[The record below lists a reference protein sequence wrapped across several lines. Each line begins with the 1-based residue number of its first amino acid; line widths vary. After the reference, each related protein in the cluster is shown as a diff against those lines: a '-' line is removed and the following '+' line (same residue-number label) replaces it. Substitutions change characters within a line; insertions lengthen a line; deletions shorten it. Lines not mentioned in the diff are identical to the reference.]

1 MRTSWVWLCAV
12 VLLAMASDAGAGLPA
27 PLGDDWLYSFP
38 GALPGPASA
47 VSAGL
52 GLSDRWLGEEPFDN
66 PAAAPARG
74 IMVAP
79 VFQRV
84 KRQDLPADYDYN
96 EIEGYLDLAG
106 GWLSLPVRG
115 VGVTLYAF
123 EPVLRLEDAAFT
135 TREDPDL
142 VLPRTFT
149 ATSSARELRAGLAL
163 SHAWRGARFGAA
175 VEWTRRE
182 DSYDFNEIQGTPQ
195 PGLNHVD
202 FSGDGIGFQAGARVS
217 VASAIVLGGALRY
230 VPALDLRGQQSA
242 PSPDLAGDMVQSLV
256 SATRDAGWDGGF
268 SARWSVSDAFRVLAS
283 LGGRTAQAWDGFGVS
298 VGRAVSWSSGLE
310 YEELEQP
317 WTIRFGLGQEQ
328 QVGVP
333 EPRAV
338 VYALGL
344 GWKADALR
352 LDLGLLRRSFER
364 AGKAT
369 SYDDRVVAGVT
380 VGF

>member
-1 MRTSWVWLCAV
+1 MRTSWLWLCASL
-12 VLLAMASDAGAGLPA
+12 LLATPSDAVAQLPA
-27 PLGDDWLYSFP
+27 PLGEGWLYPFP

-47 VSAGL
+47 ASAGL
-52 GLSDRWLGEEPFDN
+52 ALSDRWLGEEPFDN

-84 KRQDLPADYDYN
+84 KRQDLPADYEYD

-135 TREDPDL
+135 TRDDPDQ
-142 VLPRTFT
+142 VLIPRVFA

-163 SHAWRGARFGAA
+163 SHAWRDARFGAA

-182 DSYDFNEIQGTPQ
+182 DSYDFNEVQPQ
-195 PGLNHVD
+195 PGLRHVD
-202 FSGDGIGFQAGARVS
+202 FSGDGIGFQAGARVP

-230 VPALDLRGQQSA
+230 VPALDLSGQKSA
-242 PSPDLAGDMVQSLV
+242 PSPGLAEDLVQPV
-256 SATRDAGWDGGF
+256 SATRDAGWEGGV
-268 SARWSVSDAFRVLAS
+268 SARWTVSDAFRVLAS

-298 VGRAVSWSSGLE
+298 VGRAVSWSAGFE
-310 YEELEQP
+310 YEEPEQP
-317 WTIRFGLGQEQ
+317 WTFRFGLGQEQ

-333 EPRAV
+333 EPRAG

-344 GWKADALR
+344 GWKADDLR
-352 LDLGLLRRSFER
+352 LDLSVLRRSFER

>member
-1 MRTSWVWLCAV
+1 MSISRLWLCAI
-12 VLLAMASDAGAGLPA
+12 VLAVAVSVSRAEPPA
-27 PLGDDWLYSFP
+27 PLATAGLYPFP

-52 GLSDRWLGEEPFDN
+52 GLSDRWLGDEPFDN
-66 PAAAPARG
+66 PAAAPTRG
-74 IMVAP
+74 VMVAP

-84 KRQDLPADYDYN
+84 KRQDLPADYRDYD
-96 EIEGYLDLAG
+96 EIAGYLDLAG

-135 TREDPDL
+135 REKPDQG
-142 VLPRTFT
+142 PNSTFT

-163 SHAWRGARFGAA
+163 SRAWLGARLGAA

-182 DSYDFNEIQGTPQ
+182 DSYDFDEVLGSPL
-195 PGLNHVD
+195 PGLRHVD
-202 FSGDGIGFQAGARVS
+202 FSGDGIGFQAGASVP

-230 VPALDLRGQQSA
+230 VPALELSGQQSN
-242 PSPDLAGDMVQSLV
+242 PSFAAVQPV
-256 SATRDAGWDGGF
+256 SATREAGWDGGV
-268 SARWSVSDAFRVLAS
+268 SARWTVSDAFRVLAS

-298 VGRAVSWSSGLE
+298 AGRAVSWSAGCE
-310 YEELEQP
+310 YKELEQP
-317 WTIRFGLGQEQ
+317 WTFRFGLGQEQ
-328 QVGVP
+328 QNGAP
-333 EPRAV
+333 EPRAG
-338 VYALGL
+338 VYALGV
-344 GWKADALR
+344 GWKAEALQ
-352 LDLGLLRRSFER
+352 LDLGVLRRSFER

-369 SYDDRVVAGVT
+369 SYDDRAVAGVT

>member
-1 MRTSWVWLCAV
+1 MRTSWLWLCAAL
-12 VLLAMASDAGAGLPA
+12 LLATASGAGAQLPA
-27 PLGDDWLYSFP
+27 PLGADWLYPFP
-38 GALPGPASA
+38 GAVPGPASA

-66 PAAAPARG
+66 PAATPERG

-84 KRQDLPADYDYN
+84 KRQDLPADYDYE

-142 VLPRTFT
+142 VLIPRVFT
-149 ATSSARELRAGLAL
+149 ATSSARESRAGLAL
-163 SHAWRGARFGAA
+163 SRAWRGARFGTA

-182 DSYDFNEIQGTPQ
+182 DSYDFDEVQGTPR

-202 FSGDGIGFQAGARVS
+202 FSGDGIGFQAGARVP
-217 VASAIVLGGALRY
+217 VASAVVLGGALRY
-230 VPALDLRGQQSA
+230 VPVLDLSGRQTIEA
-242 PSPDLAGDMVQSLV
+242 DDLAQSV
-256 SATRDAGWDGGF
+256 SATRDAGWDGGV
-268 SARWSVSDAFRVLAS
+268 SARWTVSDAFRVLAS

-298 VGRAVSWSSGLE
+298 AGRAVGWSAGFE
-310 YEELEQP
+310 YEEPEQP
-317 WTIRFGLGQEQ
+317 WTFRFGLGQEQ
-328 QVGVP
+328 QVGTP
-333 EPRAV
+333 EPRAGA
-338 VYALGL
+338 YALGL

-352 LDLGLLRRSFER
+352 LDLGVLRRSCER
-364 AGKAT
+364 AGKAS
-369 SYDDRVVAGVT
+369 SYDDRAVAGVT

>member
-1 MRTSWVWLCAV
+1 MRTSWLGLCAAL
-12 VLLAMASDAGAGLPA
+12 LLATASEAGAQLPA
-27 PLGDDWLYSFP
+27 PLGRDRLYSFP
-38 GALPGPASA
+38 GAVPGPASA
-47 VSAGL
+47 ASAGL
-52 GLSDRWLGEEPFDN
+52 GLSDRWLGETPFDN
-66 PAAAPARG
+66 PAAAPLRG

-84 KRQDLPADYDYN
+84 KRQDLPADYDYD
-96 EIEGYLDLAG
+96 EIAGYLDLAG

-123 EPVLRLEDAAFT
+123 EPVLRFEDAAFT
-135 TREDPDL
+135 TRED
-142 VLPRTFT
+142 VLPPGTFT
-149 ATSSARELRAGLAL
+149 ATSSARESRAGLAL
-163 SHAWRGARFGAA
+163 SGALSGARLGAA

-182 DSYDFNEIQGTPQ
+182 DSYDLDEVQPQQG
-195 PGLNHVD
+195 LRHVD
-202 FSGDGIGFQAGARVS
+202 FSGDGIGFQAGARVP
-217 VASAIVLGGALRY
+217 VASAIVIGGALRY
-230 VPALDLRGQQSA
+230 VPALDLAGQQTIEA
-242 PSPDLAGDMVQSLV
+242 EDLVQPV
-256 SATRDAGWDGGF
+256 SATRDAGWEGGV
-268 SARWSVSDAFRVLAS
+268 SARWSVSDALGVLAS
-283 LGGRTAQAWDGFGVS
+283 VGGGTAQAWDGFGVS

-310 YEELEQP
+310 YEEPGQP

-333 EPRAV
+333 EPRAA

-352 LDLGLLRRSFER
+352 LDLGILRRSFER
-364 AGKAT
+364 AGKAA

>member
-1 MRTSWVWLCAV
+1 VRTSWLWRCAV
-12 VLLAMASDAGAGLPA
+12 VLLVTSSDAGAQLPP
-27 PLGDDWLYSFP
+27 PLLGAAWLYPYP
-38 GALPGPASA
+38 GALPGPACA
-47 VSAGL
+47 VSVGL

-84 KRQDLPADYDYN
+84 KRQDLPAGYDYD

-135 TREDPDL
+135 TRVDPDL
-142 VLPRTFT
+142 VLIPRVFT
-149 ATSSARELRAGLAL
+149 ATSSARESRAGLAL
-163 SHAWRGARFGAA
+163 SRAWRGARFGTA

-182 DSYDFNEIQGTPQ
+182 DSYDFDEVQGTPR

-202 FSGDGIGFQAGARVS
+202 FSGDGIGFQAGARVP
-217 VASAIVLGGALRY
+217 VAAAVVLGGALRY
-230 VPALDLRGQQSA
+230 VPALDLSGQQTIEA
-242 PSPDLAGDMVQSLV
+242 EDLVQPV
-256 SATRDAGWDGGF
+256 SATREAGWEGGV
-268 SARWSVSDAFRVLAS
+268 SARWSVNDAFRVLAS
-283 LGGRTAQAWDGFGVS
+283 LGGRTAQAWEGFS
-298 VGRAVSWSSGLE
+298 ISAGRAVSWSVGFE
-310 YEELEQP
+310 YEEPEQP
-317 WTIRFGLGQEQ
+317 WTFRFGLGQEQ

-333 EPRAV
+333 EPRAGV
-338 VYALGL
+338 FALGV
-344 GWKADALR
+344 GWKADALQ
-352 LDLGLLRRSFER
+352 LDLGVLRRSFER

>member
-1 MRTSWVWLCAV
+1 VRTSWLWPCAAL
-12 VLLAMASDAGAGLPA
+12 LLATASEAGAQLPV
-27 PLGDDWLYSFP
+27 PLGADWLYPFP
-38 GALPGPASA
+38 GAIPGPACA
-47 VSAGL
+47 ASAGL
-52 GLSDRWLGEEPFDN
+52 GLSDRWLGEAPFDN
-66 PAAAPARG
+66 PAAAPARS

-96 EIEGYLDLAG
+96 EIEGYVDLAG
-106 GWLSLPVRG
+106 GWLALPVYG

-135 TREDPDL
+135 TREDPDR
-142 VLPRTFT
+142 VQIPRVFA

-195 PGLNHVD
+195 LGLSHVD
-202 FSGDGIGFQAGARVS
+202 FSGDGIGFQAGARVP
-217 VASAIVLGGALRY
+217 VASAVVLGGALRY
-230 VPALDLRGQQSA
+230 VPSLDLSGQRTIEA
-242 PSPDLAGDMVQSLV
+242 EDLVQPV
-256 SATRDAGWDGGF
+256 SATRDAGWEGGV

-283 LGGRTAQAWDGFGVS
+283 VGGSTTQAWDGFGVS

-310 YEELEQP
+310 YEEPGQP
-317 WTIRFGLGQEQ
+317 WTFRFGLGQEQ
-328 QVGVP
+328 QDGTP
-333 EPRAV
+333 EPRAGV
-338 VYALGL
+338 LALGV
-344 GWKADALR
+344 GWKAEALQ
-352 LDLGLLRRSFER
+352 LDLGVLRRSFAR
-364 AGKAT
+364 TGKAM

>member
-1 MRTSWVWLCAV
+1 VNVRTSWLWLAV
-12 VLLAMASDAGAGLPA
+12 AVLLATASDAGAGLPA
-27 PLGDDWLYSFP
+27 PLGEDWLYSFP
-38 GALPGPASA
+38 GSLPGPSSA

-66 PAAAPARG
+66 PAAGPARG

-84 KRQDLPADYDYN
+84 KRQDLPADYEYD
-96 EIEGYLDLAG
+96 EIKGYLDLAG

-123 EPVLRLEDAAFT
+123 EPVLRFEDAAFA
-135 TREDPDL
+135 TRED
-142 VLPRTFT
+142 VLPPRTFT

-163 SHAWRGARFGAA
+163 SCALLGARLGAA

-182 DSYDFNEIQGTPQ
+182 DSYDFNVIQGGTQ
-195 PGLNHVD
+195 PGLSHVD
-202 FSGDGIGFQAGARVS
+202 FSGDGIGFQAGARVP
-217 VASAIVLGGALRY
+217 VAPAFVLGGALRY
-230 VPALDLRGQQSA
+230 VPSLDLGGQQTIE
-242 PSPDLAGDMVQSLV
+242 AGDLVQPV
-256 SATRDAGWDGGF
+256 SATREAGWEGGV
-268 SARWSVSDAFRVLAS
+268 SARWSVSEAFRVLAS
-283 LGGRTAQAWDGFGVS
+283 AGGSTAQAWDGFGVS

-310 YEELEQP
+310 YKEPGQP
-317 WTIRFGLGQEQ
+317 WVFRFGLGQEQ
-328 QVGVP
+328 QIGVP
-333 EPRAV
+333 EPRAA

-344 GWKADALR
+344 GWTADALQ
-352 LDLGLLRRSFER
+352 LDLGVLRRSFEH
-364 AGKAT
+364 AGKAA